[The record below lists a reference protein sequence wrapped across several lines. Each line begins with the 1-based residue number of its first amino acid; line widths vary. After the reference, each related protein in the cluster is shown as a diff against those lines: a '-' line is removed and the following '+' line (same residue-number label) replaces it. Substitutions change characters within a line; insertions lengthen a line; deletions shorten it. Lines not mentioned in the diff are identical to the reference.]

1 MKLLMLQLKSKYPV
15 FLLGLY
21 TYRLSGMY
29 SKFTLR
35 SWLIFAFL
43 VNWCILFSQGNILHY
58 QGKILENKMNGD
70 SIYIFSSTIPED
82 YYHDPMIIC
91 PIENRSFDFNLEMTY
106 PLMYRIKYLSEYNYR
121 IYRPSFYFLDTSSNS
136 ILIDS
141 IEHAPNYY
149 NQTQYEYQHQFIPF
163 LLDANKIN
171 QKSDVHSFIAKDLVR
186 FENRLNEYVKI
197 NPTSYVALWLLIY
210 DLSENGHSP
219 MIDTIASN
227 FSTRIKT
234 EKLWIQL
241 QNDIA
246 KRKIKIGQKFPTLI
260 LKDSFLNER
269 NLEIPDSKFT
279 LINYW
284 FSRCKP
290 CIEKIPQLMKL
301 DSLYSAK
308 SLNLINISVDSEKYL
323 YLWKKRINDYKLNW
337 DQYLDLNGVQASKE
351 SINYF
356 PTNFLLDH
364 QGKII
369 RKNIALEELERILEQ
384 ISESDK

>member
-1 MKLLMLQLKSKYPV
+1 MFVGRNSV
-15 FLLGLY
+15 IFFLLLNY
-21 TYRLSGMY
+21 
-29 SKFTLR
+29 FN
-35 SWLIFAFL
+35 I
-43 VNWCILFSQGNILHY
+43 CSQIRIQQIHGRIE
-58 QGKILENKMNGD
+58 ENKSNGD
-70 SIYIFSSTIPED
+70 SIYFFSSSIPKD
-82 YYHDPMIIC
+82 YYQNSILSSL
-91 PIENRSFDFNLEMTY
+91 IENNSFKFNLDIST
-106 PLMYRIKYLSEYNYR
+106 PTMYRIKYLSEKNIR
-121 IYRPSFYFLDTSSNS
+121 IYRPSFYFLDTSSDS

-141 IEHAPNYY
+141 IEHSPRYT
-149 NQTQYEYQHQFIPF
+149 NQTQFEYHQQFIPF
-163 LLDANKIN
+163 LLDTNKSN
-171 QKSDVHSFIAKDLVR
+171 QKSDVLSFIAKDLDR

-227 FSTRIKT
+227 FSNRIKT

-241 QNDIA
+241 QNDLA
-246 KRKIKIGQKFPTLI
+246 KRKIKIGQKFPALI

-290 CIEKIPQLMKL
+290 CIEKIPQLKKL

-337 DQYLDLNGVQASKE
+337 DQYLDLNGIQASKE

-364 QGKII
+364 HGKII